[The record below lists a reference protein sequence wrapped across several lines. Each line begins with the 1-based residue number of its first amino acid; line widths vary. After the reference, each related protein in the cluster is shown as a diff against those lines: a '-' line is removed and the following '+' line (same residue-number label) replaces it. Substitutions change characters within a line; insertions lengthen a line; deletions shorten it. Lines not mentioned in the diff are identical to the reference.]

1 MPCKFTGNLTYS
13 MFIAIFFFV
22 QPCAFANRIAPDTGK
37 DKEIQKFFYRTSRNI
52 NQVKRGMKYQ
62 PLRRSKNIS
71 SPLGL
76 KMKGEQEINCSHI
89 KQVSFP
95 RMYQNL

>member
-1 MPCKFTGNLTYS
+1 MLYET
-13 MFIAIFFFV
+13 FIKEYVALYQIFFFV
-22 QPCAFANRIAPDTGK
+22 QPCAFANSIAPDTGK